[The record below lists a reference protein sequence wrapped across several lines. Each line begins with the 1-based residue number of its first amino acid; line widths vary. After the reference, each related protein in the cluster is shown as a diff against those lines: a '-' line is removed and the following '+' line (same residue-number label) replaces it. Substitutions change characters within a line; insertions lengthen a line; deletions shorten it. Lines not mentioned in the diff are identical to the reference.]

1 MHRHRRLVCRIGTIA
16 LAIGSPAVLAQDAL
30 SHWPDTMFHHGFEAL
45 DVGPR
50 SDTDAARFLAQTTFG
65 PTAADIQHLRNIG
78 YRAWFDEQ
86 LAEPMTQEIDYLN
99 WVASIPEPVYQNAR
113 VEAWWLG
120 ALGGPDPA
128 VPTRIHRDQLRQRV
142 AFALSEIFVISKVN
156 GAVSGQ
162 VRSAAHYYDRLATHA
177 FGNFRTLL
185 EEVTLHP
192 AMAHYLSMFKN
203 RKPDLAENIR
213 PDENYAREVLQLF
226 SIGLIQLNADGTPR
240 LLGGEPVP
248 TYGQS
253 TVRGFAH
260 VFTGWN
266 WKNCYQGNSWDWQ
279 FCEPGPNGSYWL
291 EPLEPVESMHDTEGP
306 EVDGNGQRYKQL
318 LDYPGVALPG
328 GRLPAGG
335 NARSNLAAALDNI
348 FRHPNVGPFM
358 ARALIQRLV
367 TSNPSP
373 AYVARVSAV
382 FDDNGSGVR
391 GDLGAV
397 VRAIVFDTEARMGP
411 YARAETFG
419 KVREPLLRLAHLRR
433 AMDARAQTG
442 RFQDWNPEFDYGQAP
457 LASPSVFNFFKPD
470 YSPPGELSTRGLLA
484 PELQIHTES
493 QITAQ
498 TNALGNQVFWGYLGQ
513 TYAEP
518 NSILIDS
525 TRDAALAANPAALV
539 DRYNLLLLSGQMSP
553 WMRAHLIAY
562 LEGITSDTPN
572 HLRQRVHEAL
582 YLIVNSP
589 EYAVQK

>member
-1 MHRHRRLVCRIGTIA
+1 MRRYRRLVCRFGA
-16 LAIGSPAVLAQDAL
+16 LALVIGSHAVLAQNSL
-30 SHWPDTMFHHGFEAL
+30 SRWPDTMFHDGLEAL
-45 DVGPR
+45 DTGPR
-50 SDTDAARFLAQTTFG
+50 SDADAARFLAQTTFG
-65 PTAADIQHLRNIG
+65 ATAADIQHLRDIG

-86 LAEPMTQEIDYLN
+86 LAEPMTREVDYLN

-128 VPTRIHRDQLRQRV
+128 IPTRIHRDQLRQRV

-162 VRSAAHYYDRLATHA
+162 TRSAAHYYDRLATHA

-185 EEVTLHP
+185 EDVTLHP
-192 AMAHYLSMFKN
+192 AMGHYLSMFKN
-203 RKPDLAENIR
+203 RKPDLAANIR
-213 PDENYAREVLQLF
+213 PDENYAREILQLF
-226 SIGLIQLNADGTPR
+226 SIGLVELNADGTPR
-240 LLGGEPVP
+240 LLAGQPIP
-248 TYGQS
+248 TYNQT

-266 WKNCYQGNSWDWQ
+266 WKNCYQGNDWDWQ
-279 FCEPGPNGSYWL
+279 YCEPGPNGSYWL
-291 EPLEPVESMHDTEGP
+291 EPLEPVESLHDTQGP

-318 LDYPGVALPG
+318 LNYPGVTLAG

-382 FDDNGSGVR
+382 FDNNGSGVR
-391 GDLGAV
+391 GDLAAV
-397 VRAIVFDTEARMGP
+397 VRAIVFDVEARMGP
-411 YARAETFG
+411 YSHAETFG

-433 AMDARAQTG
+433 AMAARAQIG

-498 TNALGNQVFWGYLGQ
+498 TNALGSQIFWGYLGQ

-525 TRDAALAANPAALV
+525 MRDATLAANPAALV

-562 LEGITSDTPN
+562 LESITSDTPN